1 MTAGVLLTAMALAW
15 EGATPAGSLAEPL
28 PVRPGAAL
36 QEEVPVLLVPGW
48 SDTGRAMAALRI
60 RLVSAGW
67 APERV
72 AVLTFT
78 DPAGGNRAHAREL
91 GDSID
96 AVLARTGAD
105 RLDVVAHSMGGLA
118 TRAYLRER
126 GGGKVRR
133 VAFLATPQRGTL
145 AAYLAFGRGR
155 YDMMPDSPFLQWLN
169 AGPPL
174 PEGVE
179 ALTVRTPLDAH
190 VLPNESG
197 TLEGVEDHVV
207 CCPTHA
213 GLIDSLEVFRLL
225 RRFLEDG
232 PPTQGSA

>member
-1 MTAGVLLTAMALAW
+1 MTAAVLLTALALG
-15 EGATPAGSLAEPL
+15 GAAPMGSLAVPF
-28 PVRPGAAL
+28 PMGPGAAL
-36 QEEVPVLLVPGW
+36 QEEGPVLLVPGW

-67 APERV
+67 DPERV
-72 AVLTFT
+72 AVLTFNE
-78 DPAGGNRAHAREL
+78 PAGGNRAHAREL
-91 GDSID
+91 GDSVD

-105 RLDVVAHSMGGLA
+105 RMDVVAHSMGGLA
-118 TRAYLRER
+118 TRAYLREH

-133 VAFLATPQRGTL
+133 VVFLATPQRGTL

-155 YDMMPDSPFLQWLN
+155 YDMIPDSPFLQWLN
-169 AGPPL
+169 AGPPV
-174 PEGVE
+174 PMGVE
-179 ALTVRTPLDAH
+179 AITVRTFLDAH
-190 VLPNESG
+190 VLPSESG

-213 GLIDSLEVFRLL
+213 GLLDSLEVFRIL

-232 PPTQGSA
+232 PLPQGGA